1 MKVKPLQDWA
11 VIKPKEAEDKTR
23 GGIIIPESAKGQS
36 QEGKV
41 IAIGEGRFK
50 EKRDKKG
57 DVTERKFVK
66 TVVKPGDRI
75 MYDKIGATEITVD
88 GEEIVLVR
96 EEDILGWLS

>member
-1 MKVKPLQDWA
+1 MKVKPLHDWA
-11 VIKPKEAEDKTR
+11 VIKPKEAEDRTT
-23 GGIIIPESAKGQS
+23 GGIILPETAKDQP

-41 IAIGEGRFK
+41 VAIGEGRFK

-66 TVVKPGDRI
+66 TVVKPDDRVL
-75 MYDKIGATEITVD
+75 YDKVGATEITVD

-96 EEDILGWLS
+96 EDDILGWLT